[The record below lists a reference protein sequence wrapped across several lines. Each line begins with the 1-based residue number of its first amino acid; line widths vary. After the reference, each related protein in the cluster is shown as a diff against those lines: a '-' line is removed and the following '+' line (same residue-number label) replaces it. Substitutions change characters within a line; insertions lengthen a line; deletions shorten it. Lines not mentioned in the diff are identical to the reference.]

1 MVNKIIYIFIIQFKV
16 HKFKYIHLLFIGS
29 ESCSNLKISH
39 FFLGEEENNRKLFFS
54 SEISVIGIYSNIFQT
69 ILLTL

>member
-39 FFLGEEENNRKLFFS
+39 FFLGEEENNRTLFFS
-54 SEISVIGIYSNIFQT
+54 SEISVIDIYSNIFET